1 MPLLWPQVDSHIDR
15 VRSDGSIQ
23 PLRRLTQL
31 FIAFP
36 LLCLAIRRLSSNND
50 LVGLF
55 PKLSGEN
62 IDHGLVTS
70 QPPPDVTAA
79 ASSANNRPKMTLTLA
94 VPDLRPASPA
104 PGGLKRTKSSGKSRS
119 RSVQFRFQEAEHA
132 PDETIKSAD

>member
-1 MPLLWPQVDSHIDR
+1 L
-15 VRSDGSIQ
+15 
-23 PLRRLTQL
+23 
-31 FIAFP
+31 AFSF
-36 LLCLAIRRLSSNND
+36 CFVICRLSSNND

-70 QPPPDVTAA
+70 QPPPDVTAG
-79 ASSANNRPKMTLTLA
+79 ASGANNRPKMTLTLA

-119 RSVQFRFQEAEHA
+119 CSVRFQSTSLKRLNKAKA
-132 PDETIKSAD
+132 ETIKSAD